1 MSLVSPVMS
10 TEPFI
15 VIVMTVKDTRVPLT
29 ITLGVLGLCVIAT
42 IVAGYFHGH
51 MDLPKVLHNAFK

>member
-1 MSLVSPVMS
+1 MEKSR
-10 TEPFI
+10 
-15 VIVMTVKDTRVPLT
+15 VKDTRVPLT